1 MSALKRPFGDIS
13 STAPDGAVGL
23 AKRTVSSRNSFLR
36 SILNDEFNDEN
47 AEETTNE
54 VSESVSKASSSSVVN
69 ASPSECRPG
78 AVQIPPKCSPSSCEI
93 CYGMLL
99 DGTFKPFRN
108 CGQPESWVAE
118 DRTQPAHIAFGL
130 RSWRADSMTV
140 LSPDSQEIGVLDK
153 RMATVLMLLKKV
165 SGSIRFSLFLGN
177 EGDQMRHT
185 LKERWPKTI
194 LPLDIIIQGPIQ
206 NLEEVGEVL
215 SDAGMFLQ
223 EPSFLEPGVIYR
235 NPHFLSWDEQTAT
248 PLLSR
253 RGESSRND
261 FTDSVAEVMNC
272 SNPALD
278 PPKLVQDR
286 RVMTALKRHQIDA
299 LNFMLARENQF
310 ENALTLWEPIYVNYR
325 KAFKHRIT
333 REIRSSRPREC
344 LGGILAD
351 EMGMGKSLA
360 LLALVVHTLG
370 DANLSSQGQEVSYS
384 RVGTGKPSSR
394 TTLIITPKSTLY
406 NWELEIKRHM
416 SPELRWS
423 FYHGRGKHLEPH
435 ELVELD
441 IVCTTYETVFHDTNR
456 LATLQ
461 AVPWF
466 RVVLDEAHHIRNRTK
481 CFRAVM
487 NLRAERKWCLTGT
500 PVQNS
505 LEDLFSLTEYL
516 GFHPV
521 ENRLNA
527 RRWILE
533 PLGAR
538 DENPSRI

>member
-1 MSALKRPFGDIS
+1 
-13 STAPDGAVGL
+13 
-23 AKRTVSSRNSFLR
+23 
-36 SILNDEFNDEN
+36 
-47 AEETTNE
+47 
-54 VSESVSKASSSSVVN
+54 
-69 ASPSECRPG
+69 
-78 AVQIPPKCSPSSCEI
+78 
-93 CYGMLL
+93 
-99 DGTFKPFRN
+99 
-108 CGQPESWVAE
+108 
-118 DRTQPAHIAFGL
+118 
-130 RSWRADSMTV
+130 MTV

-286 RVMTALKRHQIDA
+286 RVMTALKRLDFKITFRLIPTKVTMSRHQIDA

-325 KAFKHRIT
+325 KA
-333 REIRSSRPREC
+333 
-344 LGGILAD
+344 
-351 EMGMGKSLA
+351 
-360 LLALVVHTLG
+360 
-370 DANLSSQGQEVSYS
+370 
-384 RVGTGKPSSR
+384 
-394 TTLIITPKSTLY
+394 
-406 NWELEIKRHM
+406 
-416 SPELRWS
+416 
-423 FYHGRGKHLEPH
+423 
-435 ELVELD
+435 
-441 IVCTTYETVFHDTNR
+441 
-456 LATLQ
+456 
-461 AVPWF
+461 
-466 RVVLDEAHHIRNRTK
+466 
-481 CFRAVM
+481 
-487 NLRAERKWCLTGT
+487 
-500 PVQNS
+500 
-505 LEDLFSLTEYL
+505 
-516 GFHPV
+516 
-521 ENRLNA
+521 
-527 RRWILE
+527 
-533 PLGAR
+533 
-538 DENPSRI
+538 